1 MKRWIA
7 LILLALFLGS
17 GTASAH
23 RMFVGQRINVETY
36 AIFDDGSPA
45 NNAPVKVYR
54 ENATSGLYEIYCE
67 DRADSSGKYVLS
79 LPGKGTGSWLFE
91 VSAGGHK
98 EELFITISDER
109 FDPSKAKVAVL
120 AMLPVALFAWRGR
133 KNR

>member
-7 LILLALFLGS
+7 LIMLTLVLGS

-45 NNAPVKVYR
+45 NDASVKVYR
-54 ENATSGLYEIYCE
+54 ENATSGLYDLYCE
-67 DRADSSGKYVLS
+67 DQADSSGKYALS

-91 VSAGGHK
+91 FSAGGHK
-98 EELFITISDER
+98 EELSIKISDEQS
-109 FDPSKAKVAVL
+109 DSSTAKVAAL
-120 AMLPVALFAWRGR
+120 AMLPVALLAWRGR
-133 KNR
+133 GKR